1 MLGNSR
7 IGLAITGILSALALV
22 VIGAGLFVESGIYNI
37 GADDHHTKIVL
48 ALIEQLRE
56 HSIGMRAR
64 AIDLRYVEVPQRI
77 KAGAQHYAALCVGC
91 HLAPGVTKSEIRPG
105 LYPHPPNLAQEDL
118 HDGRRAF
125 WIVKHGIK
133 MSAMPAWGKT
143 WMMPRSGCCFLR
155 SEDAEYDSGDLS
167 RAFKGPVGIFEIVT
181 RSHVVQ
187 LLRLGTFSLVSLKIR
202 FRHHQVE
209 DHRYIEET
217 PATPTQT
224 TTGNSAKTLAV
235 NATNS
240 LRPRPPNFSC

>member
-1 MLGNSR
+1 MKGVTNVGVGAVATLL
-7 IGLAITGILSALALV
+7 ILAVG
-22 VIGAGLFVESGIYNI
+22 GGLFIESGVYDI

-48 ALIEQLRE
+48 SAIEQLRNR
-56 HSIGMRAR
+56 SIEVRAR

-143 WMMPRSGCCFLR
+143 LDDAAIWDVVSFVRKMPNMTPETYQELSKDQ
-155 SEDAEYDSGDLS
+155 SE
-167 RAFKGPVGIFEIVT
+167 
-181 RSHVVQ
+181 
-187 LLRLGTFSLVSLKIR
+187 FSK
-202 FRHHQVE
+202 
-209 DHRYIEET
+209 
-217 PATPTQT
+217 
-224 TTGNSAKTLAV
+224 
-235 NATNS
+235 
-240 LRPRPPNFSC
+240 

>member
-105 LYPHPPNLAQEDL
+105 LYPHPPNHAQEDL

-143 WMMPRSGCCFLR
+143 LDDAAIWDVVSFVRKMPNMTPETYQELSKDQ
-155 SEDAEYDSGDLS
+155 SE
-167 RAFKGPVGIFEIVT
+167 
-181 RSHVVQ
+181 
-187 LLRLGTFSLVSLKIR
+187 FSK
-202 FRHHQVE
+202 
-209 DHRYIEET
+209 
-217 PATPTQT
+217 
-224 TTGNSAKTLAV
+224 
-235 NATNS
+235 
-240 LRPRPPNFSC
+240 